1 MDKQAIREELKVII
15 GDYLKNQG
23 FDLIDLLYRY
33 EGNALILRILA
44 DKPEGGISIDECARI
59 NNAIG
64 SILDEKD
71 ILKERYI
78 LEVSSPGLDRPL
90 STKDDFL
97 HCIGKK
103 VKFFLGEPVDDKI
116 ELEGLV
122 NKADD
127 ESVYIDFEGRILN
140 ISLSKITK
148 AKQVIL

>member
-1 MDKQAIREELKVII
+1 MDKQAIREELKFII

-44 DKPEGGISIDECARI
+44 DRPEGGITIDECARI
-59 NNAIG
+59 NTAIG

-97 HCIGKK
+97 RCIGKK
-103 VKFFLGEPVDDKI
+103 VKFFLGEPVDNKI